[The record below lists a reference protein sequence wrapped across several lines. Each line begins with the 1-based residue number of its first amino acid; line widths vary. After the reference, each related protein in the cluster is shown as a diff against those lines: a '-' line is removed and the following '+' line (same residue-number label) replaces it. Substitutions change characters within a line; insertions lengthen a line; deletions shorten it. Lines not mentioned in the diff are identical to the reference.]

1 MPRTL
6 TADTITAFSSKVI
19 RTEYLFQTAFS
30 SVTLRYWTGM
40 GDLTW
45 DSKTFTGDG
54 KFYGCGSIRE
64 SLDVVANGI
73 SVDVSGVS
81 TELIALVLSEA
92 KQTNIGYLWRAFL
105 DDDDAIID
113 VDLRFV
119 GNLDDTYIAEQP
131 NTSTITLNYESRLIR
146 FKKSRAITMSNE
158 AQQSEYKGDK
168 GFEYIQQLQG
178 KRIYWGR
185 ADPGRVRI

>member
-6 TADTITAFSSKVI
+6 TADTITALSSKVI
-19 RTEYLFQTAFS
+19 RTEYLFQTSFS
-30 SVTLRYWTGM
+30 SVTLRYWTGI

-81 TELIALVLSEA
+81 SELIALVLSEA
-92 KQTNIGYLWRAFL
+92 KQTNVGYLWRAFL

-119 GNLDDTYIAEQP
+119 GNLDDTYINEQP
-131 NTSTITLNYESRLIR
+131 SGSTITLNYESRLIR
-146 FKKSRAITMSNE
+146 FKKPRAVTMSNE